1 MNHEPKQP
9 LVISL
14 RPQSG
19 NCSQQSGGR
28 VRVGHSFVTW
38 RVPNGPFRRAWIER
52 THGQAGARF
61 LVSEQ
66 TDTIDGNPIGEPIS
80 APVYHD
86 LADMEAL
93 LAYVWATLESG
104 R

>member
-1 MNHEPKQP
+1 MNHKIPLPTQP
-9 LVISL
+9 
-14 RPQSG
+14 G
-19 NCSQQSGGR
+19 DGCQQPMARGGR
-28 VRVGHSFVTW
+28 DHVGHPFVTW
-38 RVPNGPFRRAWIER
+38 RVPGRPCRRAWIER
-52 THGQAGARF
+52 TRGQAGVRF
-61 LVSEQ
+61 LFSVQ